1 MMWDKGVRDQ
11 LAQYKYALDQ
21 ASIVAITDVRGKI
34 IFANDKFCEIS
45 KYQREELLG
54 QDHRILNSG
63 FHPPSYVRELWR
75 TIAQGRVWRGELR
88 NRAKDGS
95 IYWVDTTIVPLLGE
109 DDKPV
114 QYLSI
119 RIDVTERKH
128 IEAQL
133 RAKETMAQLGQMAA
147 VIAHEVKNPLAGISG
162 TIQVIAKRFPAE
174 SAEANI
180 LHELVLRVASLNEVL
195 GGLLEF
201 ARPPTPRIR
210 TCTAREVADQA
221 KNYLRDH
228 PDFGRIDFGIEVTS
242 LASTSPVA
250 VDVGDVTFVAD
261 PPMLARAL
269 LNLVINAAQALE
281 GTAAP
286 VIRIEISERRSTGR
300 NGHPHRDVV
309 IAVVDNGPGV
319 QPEVVP
325 DLFKPFVTTKI
336 AGTGLGLAVVKQ
348 TVEAHGGRIEVVSW
362 PGRTAFEIILPADG
376 SR

>member
-1 MMWDKGVRDQ
+1 
-11 LAQYKYALDQ
+11 
-21 ASIVAITDVRGKI
+21 
-34 IFANDKFCEIS
+34 
-45 KYQREELLG
+45 
-54 QDHRILNSG
+54 
-63 FHPPSYVRELWR
+63 
-75 TIAQGRVWRGELR
+75 
-88 NRAKDGS
+88 
-95 IYWVDTTIVPLLGE
+95 
-109 DDKPV
+109 
-114 QYLSI
+114 
-119 RIDVTERKH
+119 
-128 IEAQL
+128 
-133 RAKETMAQLGQMAA
+133 
-147 VIAHEVKNPLAGISG
+147 
-162 TIQVIAKRFPAE
+162 
-174 SAEANI
+174 
-180 LHELVLRVASLNEVL
+180 VL

-319 QPEVVP
+319 QPEVLP

>member
-1 MMWDKGVRDQ
+1 
-11 LAQYKYALDQ
+11 
-21 ASIVAITDVRGKI
+21 
-34 IFANDKFCEIS
+34 
-45 KYQREELLG
+45 
-54 QDHRILNSG
+54 
-63 FHPPSYVRELWR
+63 
-75 TIAQGRVWRGELR
+75 VWRGELR

-95 IYWVDTTIVPLLGE
+95 IYWVDTTIVPLTGD

-162 TIQVIAKRFPAE
+162 TIQVIAQRFPTD
-174 SAEANI
+174 SREANI
-180 LHELVLRVASLNEVL
+180 LRELVLRVASLNEVL

-228 PDFGRIDFGIEVTS
+228 PDFGNIDFGIDVMATRHAPS
-242 LASTSPVA
+242 GQLAESTPGHRGSA
-250 VDVGDVTFVAD
+250 SHAGDVEDVTFVAD
-261 PPMLARAL
+261 PPMLARAV

-281 GTAAP
+281 GCTTLDGP
-286 VIRIEISERRSTGR
+286 PKIRIEISERRAPGR
-300 NGHPHRDVV
+300 NGHAHRDVV
-309 IAVVDNGPGV
+309 IAVVDNGPGIP
-319 QPEVVP
+319 PELLP
-325 DLFKPFVTTKI
+325 NLFTPFVTTKI

-348 TVEAHGGRIEVVSW
+348 TVEAHGGRIEVVSR
-362 PGRTAFEIILPADG
+362 PGRTSFEIILPADG
-376 SR
+376 GR

>member
-250 VDVGDVTFVAD
+250 VDVEDVTFVAD

-319 QPEVVP
+319 QPEVIP

>member
-319 QPEVVP
+319 QPEVLP